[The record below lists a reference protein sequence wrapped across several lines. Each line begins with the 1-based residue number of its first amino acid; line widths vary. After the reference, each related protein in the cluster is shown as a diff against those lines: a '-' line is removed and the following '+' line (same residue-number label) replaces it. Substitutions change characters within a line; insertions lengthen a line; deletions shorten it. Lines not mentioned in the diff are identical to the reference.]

1 MSAAVTPTIKPT
13 EPPPEDKVGIF
24 RITATRQ
31 PATKI
36 NRKFIV
42 MAGGS
47 TAVLLAVFFGAR
59 MAGAAAHQMHTKD
72 AAATVPVPPPP
83 NVKPPSYRDAVIA
96 QADDGTE
103 AVSMPC
109 SQYPGYAAC
118 TPDAALPGAAASS
131 VSGQVGPA
139 AAASP
144 QATAE
149 AQRQAAAEQ
158 QAYQAAQ
165 AARAAGVFFPGASGG
180 GQAPTASASRS
191 AALVSASDSGAG
203 SAGLANVLAGSGQ
216 DEKRAFSGISQTEDY
231 IRGRLEAPRSPY
243 EVKAGTVIPAALV
256 TALNSD
262 LPGEIVA
269 QVTQPVYDHISGR
282 FLLIPQGARLIGQY
296 DSQVAWGQNRAL
308 ITWNRIIFPNGYSV
322 NIGAMQGADQ
332 SGASGLTDHVNHHW
346 GTVAAGV
353 LVSAI
358 LSVGSAA
365 AQGAASNGDGGV
377 TVINTGTST
386 ATDNA
391 SRVGD
396 RIVNKAL
403 DRQPTIQVRAGHPL
417 RVLVSKDIILEP
429 YR

>member
-1 MSAAVTPTIKPT
+1 MSSVDAPPT
-13 EPPPEDKVGIF
+13 EPSVDSKAGVF
-24 RITATRQ
+24 RLSAARR

-36 NRKFIV
+36 NRKFII

-47 TAVLLAVFFGAR
+47 TAIILAVFFGAR
-59 MAGAAAHQMHTKD
+59 MAGAAAHQLHTKD
-72 AAATVPVPPPP
+72 PAATAPVAPPP
-83 NVKPPSYRDAVIA
+83 NVKPPSYKDAVIA
-96 QADDGTE
+96 QADDGT
-103 AVSMPC
+103 ASVAMPC

-118 TPDAALPGAAASS
+118 TPDAALSGAAGAGVAGQPGA
-131 VSGQVGPA
+131 PA
-139 AAASP
+139 ANSP
-144 QATAE
+144 QANAE

-165 AARAAGVFFPGASGG
+165 AARAAGVFFSGG
-180 GQAPTASASRS
+180 GGGTPPQAAASAQP
-191 AALVSASDSGAG
+191 AAGFVPASDTGPAAS
-203 SAGLANVLAGSGQ
+203 SSNVLAGSGQ
-216 DEKRAFSGISQTEDY
+216 DEKRAFSGVGQTEDY
-231 IRGRLEAPRSPY
+231 IRGRLAAPRSPY
-243 EVKAGTVIPAALV
+243 EVKAGTVIAAALV

-269 QVTQPVYDHISGR
+269 QVTQPVYDHVTGR

-296 DSQVAWGQNRAL
+296 DSQVSWGQNRAL

-322 NIGAMQGADQ
+322 NIGSMEGADQ
-332 SGASGLTDHVNHHW
+332 TGASGLTDHVNHHW

-365 AQGAASNGDGGV
+365 AEGAASNGDGGV
-377 TVINTGTST
+377 TVINTGAST

-403 DRQPTIQVRAGHPL
+403 DHQPTIQVRAGHPL
-417 RVLVSKDIILEP
+417 RVLVSKDMILEP